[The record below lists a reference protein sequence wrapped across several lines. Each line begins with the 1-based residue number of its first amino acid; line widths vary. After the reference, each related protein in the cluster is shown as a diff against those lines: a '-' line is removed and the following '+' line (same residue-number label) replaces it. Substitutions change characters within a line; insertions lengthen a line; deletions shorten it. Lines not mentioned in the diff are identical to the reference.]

1 MLKLPIGSA
10 LFLTTLLLGK
20 VNGQT
25 SLDRAQLARPY
36 NQQADENGIVD
47 GRALSTPND
56 SDLGAQKVLSAAAV
70 EQPWN
75 VSASIPFYYTS
86 NAGLTRRDASNDFI
100 FAPQVN
106 LSYQPRLVDQ
116 LYLTLKASE
125 QNFVYARHDDL
136 NFASF
141 DGQAGLSYY
150 LPQVNNLVLRA
161 LYDYEFLTDAMERE
175 SGTFSSHGVTFN
187 IELPLALGQ
196 NQRFA
201 IGLDSRI
208 GLATHPDRSQRNEL
222 NPYLDYSLALSRS
235 VTLEAYADFWLR
247 RYQGDGSRREGGG
260 SAALGAS
267 YRFSNW
273 LTGSVLG
280 SFAANRSNQSFYNYN
295 VANLGGTVTFAI
307 KF

>member
-1 MLKLPIGSA
+1 MVAALLATLAGFLLPVSLIAQS
-10 LFLTTLLLGK
+10 
-20 VNGQT
+20 Q
-25 SLDRAQLARPY
+25 LDRAQLARPY
-36 NQQADENGIVD
+36 NDQADANGVVD

-56 SDLGAQKVLSAAAV
+56 PDMGDQKVLGHATTD
-70 EQPWN
+70 QPWN
-75 VSASIPFYYTS
+75 ISASIPFYYTS
-86 NAGLTRRDASNDFI
+86 NAALVRSNASNDFI
-100 FAPQVN
+100 FAPKVS
-106 LSYQPRLVDQ
+106 LSYQPRLAGE
-116 LYLTLKASE
+116 LFLTLNADE

-247 RYQGDGSRREGGG
+247 RYQNDGSRREGGG

-267 YRFSNW
+267 YHFSNW

-280 SFAANRSNQSFYNYN
+280 SFAANRSNESFYNYN